1 MKTIIDTAV
10 GAGDLT
16 TLLRAL
22 KASAFIDTLRTP
34 GPYTLFAPS
43 DEAFGRL
50 TPRALEALLRDV
62 KKLKM
67 ILAYHVISG
76 AVAARDLKT
85 GTLRTVEG
93 SSVTVARKA
102 AAVTVNGARI
112 IRADVAAS
120 NGLIHVIDAPLLVR
134 GGTPL
139 AAVA

>member
-50 TPRALEALLRDV
+50 APKALEALLRDV

-67 ILAYHVISG
+67 ILAYHVLSG

-93 SSVTVARKA
+93 STVTVARKA

-134 GGTPL
+134 GAPL

>member
-1 MKTIIDTAV
+1 MKTIIDTAA
-10 GAGDLT
+10 GAGNFT

-50 TPRALEALLRDV
+50 TPHALTALLRDV

-76 AVAARDLKT
+76 SLASTALKT
-85 GTLRTVEG
+85 GSIRSIEG
-93 SSVTVARKA
+93 SALAIVVKGA
-102 AAVTVNGARI
+102 AITVNGAKVVGRDI
-112 IRADVAAS
+112 AAS

-134 GGTPL
+134 GAPL
-139 AAVA
+139 SAVA

>member
-1 MKTIIDTAV
+1 MKTIIDTAAA
-10 GAGDLT
+10 AGNFT

-43 DEAFGRL
+43 DEAFGKL
-50 TPRALEALLRDV
+50 TPNALATLLRDV

-76 AVAARDLKT
+76 SLASNTLKT
-85 GTLRTVEG
+85 GAIRSIEG
-93 SSVTVARKA
+93 SPLAFVVKGTTI
-102 AAVTVNGARI
+102 TVNGAKIVGRDI
-112 IRADVAAS
+112 AAS

-134 GGTPL
+134 GAPL
-139 AAVA
+139 PAVA